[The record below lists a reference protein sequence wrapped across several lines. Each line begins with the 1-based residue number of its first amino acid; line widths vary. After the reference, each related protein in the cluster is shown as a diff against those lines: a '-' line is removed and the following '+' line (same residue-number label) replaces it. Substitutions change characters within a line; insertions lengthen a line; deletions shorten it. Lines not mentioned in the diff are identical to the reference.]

1 MTGAHTAAGA
11 RVTGRPSL
19 LRRVGQALL
28 GPVMAVVVA
37 LVISAIVILL
47 IGEDPLAALQVMVD
61 LGDTPSQQTQ
71 SMVVILNRAIPLFLA
86 GLAVSM
92 AFRMGLFN
100 IGVEG
105 QYRLATILA
114 PRPAR
119 RSSLPGPLH
128 IVLIVVVAMLVG
140 ALWAGIVAVLKVT
153 RGVSE
158 VISSI
163 MLNFVALGLAS
174 FLLTGPVPAAARGR
188 HRSSRPTQIAR
199 VGLVPGPERDLHR
212 RSAWPTRRELYGFLL
227 VAVVVGVLIAVLL
240 KRTRFGF
247 DLRATGL
254 SPSAASASGVDARGM
269 VVKTM
274 LLSGAVAGL
283 IGLPDLLGDTHHA
296 YTEFTAG
303 LGFLGI
309 AVALLG
315 RNSPVG
321 IALAALLFAFLDRA
335 AAAAA
340 DRRHPRVGGDDHP
353 GHDRAL
359 RGHRQ
364 RDRAPPGAAPSA
376 AGGALPRPRRRTGP
390 DGPGPRTGR
399 QRPYRRAA
407 GGPGMSSVT
416 RRRTGPAPS
425 RGPITDL
432 LTGGGRAA
440 G

>member
-1 MTGAHTAAGA
+1 
-11 RVTGRPSL
+11 VNGRPSFV
-19 LRRVGQALL
+19 RRAAQSLL
-28 GPVMAVVVA
+28 GPVMAV
-37 LVISAIVILL
+37 LVSLIISAIVIAL

-61 LGDTPSQQTQ
+61 LGDTPAQQTQ

-86 GLAVSM
+86 GLAVSI

-114 PRPAR
+114 AAAGAAVVLPA
-119 RSSLPGPLH
+119 PLH
-128 IVLIVVVAMLVG
+128 LLLIIVVAMLVG

-174 FLLTGPVPAAARGR
+174 FLLSGPLRG
-188 HRSSRPTQIAR
+188 SEDGASIITTK
-199 VGLVPGPERDLHR
+199 GLPE
-212 RSAWPTRRELYGFLL
+212 SAWFPGLNGVFTGLGLAEPRTELYGFLL
-227 VAVVVGVLIAVLL
+227 LAIVAGVLIGVLL

-269 VVKTM
+269 VIKTM

-283 IGLPDLLGDTHHA
+283 IGLPDLLGSTHH
-296 YTEFTAG
+296 YGTEFTAG

-321 IALAALLFAFLDRA
+321 IAVAALLFAFLDRA
-335 AAAAA
+335 ALPLQFA
-340 DRRHPRVGGDDHP
+340 DIPASVVTIIQGTIVLSVVIANEVARRLTLRSAE
-353 GHDRAL
+353 RAGA
-359 RGHRQ
+359 RA
-364 RDRAPPGAAPSA
+364 APPGGSAPDGG
-376 AGGALPRPRRRTGP
+376 GGAGP
-390 DGPGPRTGR
+390 DGGPVDTSAQRDQR
-399 QRPYRRAA
+399 QGAQA
-407 GGPGMSSVT
+407 
-416 RRRTGPAPS
+416 
-425 RGPITDL
+425 
-432 LTGGGRAA
+432 
-440 G
+440 